1 MSVENNFNFS
11 IHGRHNIEGREVK
24 MDMVVY
30 GYGIVNGVHEVLMDK
45 EM

>member
-1 MSVENNFNFS
+1 
-11 IHGRHNIEGREVK
+11 

-45 EM
+45 EMWLPVIGTKEAASDSNHTQ